1 MRQPLINKFYFVH
14 SGIICLK
21 KVFNYSEKHIIM
33 KKIRFILILLLG
45 SSFLFLHAQTAPAL
59 KIVNRIHCEGDE
71 KWDYLFSDDQSGY
84 LYVSHGKMVQVIDQA
99 KGEVIGKIEDL
110 DGVHGITIAPSLHKG
125 FISTKNDNS
134 VTVFDTK
141 TFKVIKKLVV
151 DGKSPD
157 AILFDSFSQKVF
169 VFNGHSNNATV
180 INAENNEIVT
190 NIALSGNP
198 EFSATNGKGKIYVNL
213 ESASS
218 IAVINASTYKVENV
232 WSIAPGAEPTGLALD
247 NETHRLFSVCANK
260 LMVIVN
266 AETGKVITSLPIGEK
281 CDGAAFDP
289 GLKFAYSSNGD
300 KTITVIKEGINDSFS
315 VVENFPTQ
323 EGARTITVN
332 KLTHHIYLP
341 AADFE
346 AAQTGQKGKI
356 KPGTFVVLDIIA
368 Q

>member
-1 MRQPLINKFYFVH
+1 MSLLTLIFW
-14 SGIICLK
+14 G
-21 KVFNYSEKHIIM
+21 
-33 KKIRFILILLLG
+33 
-45 SSFLFLHAQTAPAL
+45 SFLFLKAQPAMTY
-59 KIVNRIHCEGDE
+59 KIVNKIHADGDD
-71 KWDYLFSDDQSGY
+71 KWDYLFSDDLANR
-84 LYVSHGKMVQVIDQA
+84 LYVSHGKMVQVIDQT
-99 KGEVIGKIEDL
+99 KGEVVGKIAEL
-110 DGVHGITIAPSLHKG
+110 DGVHGIAIAPALHKG

-141 TFKVIKKLVV
+141 TLAVIKKIAI

-157 AILFDSFSQKVF
+157 AILFDPFSQKVF

-180 INAENNEIVT
+180 INAETNEIVT

-232 WSIAPGAEPTGLALD
+232 WSISPGVEPTGLALD

-260 LMVIVN
+260 LMVIIN

-281 CDGAAFDP
+281 CDGAGFDQ
-289 GLKFAYSSNGD
+289 GLKYAYSSNGD
-300 KTITVIKEGINDSFS
+300 KTMTVVKEGINDSFT

-323 EGARTITVN
+323 EGARTIAVN
-332 KLTHHIYLP
+332 KLTHHVYLP

-346 AAQTGQKGKI
+346 AAQAGQKGKI